1 MDHGVKEH
9 KRHNFGLEKFQ
20 LPKNKTIEFINK
32 NLSQKNEAK
41 ACINNF
47 DETVVA

>member
-9 KRHNFGLEKFQ
+9 KRHNFALEKFH
-20 LPKNKTIEFINK
+20 LPNNKTIDFINK
-32 NLSQKNEAK
+32 KLSQKNEAK

-47 DETVVA
+47 DEAVVE